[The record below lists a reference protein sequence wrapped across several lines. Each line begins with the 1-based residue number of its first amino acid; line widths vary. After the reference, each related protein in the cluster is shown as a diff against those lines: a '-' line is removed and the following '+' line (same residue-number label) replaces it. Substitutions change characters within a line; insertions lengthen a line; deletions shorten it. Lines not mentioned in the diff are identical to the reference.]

1 MRCDC
6 RQFGVQNSM
15 NLRVAQRAETLAVAV
30 YRHTA
35 TFPSAERFG
44 LTAQMRRAAVSIA
57 SNIAEGCG
65 RRGNRALLA
74 CLYIASGSIS
84 ELACQLRIASTL
96 SYGDSHSAAELQLE
110 IQHVARMLAGLV
122 RYLRAHPEW
131 KREGPESLSH

>member
-1 MRCDC
+1 
-6 RQFGVQNSM
+6 M
-15 NLRVAQRAETLAVAV
+15 NLKVAQRAELLAVAV
-30 YRHTA
+30 YRHTS

-44 LTAQMRRAAVSIA
+44 LTAQMRRAAVPIA

-74 CLYIASGSIS
+74 YLYIATGSVS

-96 SYGDSHSAAELQLE
+96 SFGDSHLAEQLRLE

-122 RYLRAHPEW
+122 RYLRTHPDW
-131 KREGPESLSH
+131 KRDGTSE